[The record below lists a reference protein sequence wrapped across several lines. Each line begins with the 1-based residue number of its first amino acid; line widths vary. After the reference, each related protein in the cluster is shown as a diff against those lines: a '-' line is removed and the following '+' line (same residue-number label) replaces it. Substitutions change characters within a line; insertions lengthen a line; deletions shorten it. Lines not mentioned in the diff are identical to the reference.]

1 MSDGAWDCP
10 ECGHHND
17 GNSTCEVCG
26 VARRYYLDPPLDLPF
41 PPRLGELPN
50 VYLGL
55 IWALLAVIGFA
66 LLAVPT
72 WAAAVGLGRVFL
84 FLGIGMAAAAA
95 FSSFSA
101 AFWEQRFNSMELSV
115 PATVKT
121 GDPFDATLTVVPYD
135 GVPKVTVR
143 FRLVDNFYER
153 SGDTGIETKSN
164 TLDAQV
170 ALLGEPLKGRR
181 TTVLAARFLAPFPAT
196 RHSDIRADMNAAVL
210 SLVSVVVPA
219 AGWTA
224 RNLKEHGGY
233 YVEATIRIG
242 WMRRTLKRRVIAYA
256 LGADLLVG

>member
-17 GNSTCEVCG
+17 GNATCEVCG

-55 IWALLAVIGFA
+55 IWGLVAVLGVALLVVPAWGEAIG
-66 LLAVPT
+66 LE
-72 WAAAVGLGRVFL
+72 RVFL
-84 FLGIGMAAAAA
+84 VLGVGMAVAAA
-95 FSSFSA
+95 SSSLSA
-101 AFWEQRFNSMELSV
+101 AFWDQRFNSMVLSV
-115 PATVKT
+115 PTTVKT
-121 GDPFDATLTVVPYD
+121 GDPFDVTLTVVPYD
-135 GVPKVTVR
+135 RIENVTVR

-153 SGDTGIETKSN
+153 SGDAGIETKSS

-181 TTVLAARFLAPFPAT
+181 ATVLTARFLAPFPAT

-224 RNLKEHGGY
+224 RNLREHGGY
-233 YVEATIRIG
+233 YVEATMSIG
-242 WMRRTLKRRVIAYA
+242 WLRRKLKRRVIAYS
-256 LGADLLVG
+256 LGADLLIG